1 MSSSQYQLYI
11 RSSLWECQEHHSLLS
26 ISLLCNQRC
35 RCYTQLSSS
44 VVTSDIWWVWAIMVT
59 WMLFVSTYVL
69 KEARVHRHHIL
80 SHLPVRYSDF
90 RHLFLPIDLRQVV
103 KCYYGVFISVSIY
116 TSFNICML
124 VELCIL
130 SHLIPAVSFGIY
142 LFWFHSIHSNEV
154 FQDISATDK
163 CANLYVVSKLLF
175 FCDLINSFKISI
187 IIDGERVVY
196 WLANYRRYTDCTYTL
211 RTTTISSYR

>member
-11 RSSLWECQEHHSLLS
+11 RSSLWECQEHHSLSS

-130 SHLIPAVSFGIY
+130 SHLIPAVNFGIY
-142 LFWFHSIHSNEV
+142 FDSILYIAMKFFRIYQLQINVQIYMWGFQVVVLLWF
-154 FQDISATDK
+154 D
-163 CANLYVVSKLLF
+163 
-175 FCDLINSFKISI
+175 
-187 IIDGERVVY
+187 
-196 WLANYRRYTDCTYTL
+196 
-211 RTTTISSYR
+211 